1 MVSEKD
7 KYCTTPAILII
18 GPFLESSDT
27 FRSPARKDVVATR
40 VTAADVLTGC
50 S

>member
-1 MVSEKD
+1 MRLKKTREKQRG
-7 KYCTTPAILII
+7 KS
-18 GPFLESSDT
+18 ESSDT
-27 FRSPARKDVVATR
+27 FRSPAQKDVVATR